1 MSLNRKNRVL
11 ITKVG
16 LDSHVRGAKL
26 VAKALRDAGMEVVY
40 LGSFQSPESIVEAAL
55 QEDVDVIGVSCHCG
69 EHLTLVPL
77 VLDLL
82 KKKNIEDIPV
92 IAGGVIPREDVPD
105 LKAKGIAD
113 VFLTGTRLDDIVEYI
128 DRLCASKR

>member
-1 MSLNRKNRVL
+1 VSLNKKNRVL
-11 ITKVG
+11 ITKIG

-40 LGSFQSPESIVEAAL
+40 LGSFQSPESIVEASL
-55 QEDVDVIGVSCHCG
+55 QEDVDVIGISCHCG

-82 KKKNIEDIPV
+82 RQRNIEDIPV
-92 IAGGVIPREDVPD
+92 IVGGVIPREDVPD
-105 LKAKGIAD
+105 LKSKGIAE
-113 VFLTGTRLDDIVEYI
+113 VFLTGAHLDDIVEYI
-128 DRLCASKR
+128 DQLCALKG